1 MSQPTVTRTI
11 ANFFFGKITMLVLLF
26 FYGGAMGI
34 ATFVESK
41 YSTALAREYIYNNVW
56 FYLLQFLMVVNFVG
70 IVWRDKMFLTRKAGM
85 ILLHLAFVF
94 MLTGAFI
101 TRHFGYEGILHL
113 REGEMSDKIMS
124 ENRTQVIP
132 FKVKLNDFQLIRYP
146 GSHSPSSYQSD
157 LTIYD
162 RGVTRNEMLSMNNI
176 IYQGAFRLYQMSYDS
191 DEQGTVLTVSYDL
204 AGTVVSYLG
213 YLLLLMGFLVAF
225 FQKNSRPRT
234 LLRRLKELADKPVM
248 SLVAVLLLSAT
259 AARAQDLKFVV
270 SAAHADSF
278 GRIVVQCP
286 TGRIEPLNTYNAK
299 LLRKIARS
307 ETFNQITADQF
318 VLSYMVYPQ
327 YWNTVST
334 IALKNTELHSILG
347 TNGTS
352 VAFENL
358 FDMAGK
364 YKLESYVAKASAK
377 PQKSRSALDKEVLKL
392 DEKANILYALQEF
405 RMYPLFPLPADPN
418 HKWYSPGDDM
428 SQFSGKDSMFVS
440 QIFRWYLDET
450 ANSVQSGDWKVPN
463 EILGMISTY
472 QQARTTQPID
482 NQRLKYEILY
492 NKYQIFSQASKL
504 YLMLGFLL
512 ALVALWRM
520 VSRKKWLNIPVWI
533 TGVLL
538 FGVFLLHGGG
548 IGLRWYISQQAPW
561 SNAYES
567 MIYIGWATLLA
578 GLLFAK
584 RSTLTLAL
592 SAVFAGLILFVAN
605 LNWMDPEITPLVPV
619 LKSYWLMIH
628 VAVITGSY
636 GFFGVCFLIG
646 LVTLVLMNFSESRHP
661 HLADRIE
668 ELRIINELSM
678 YIGLALLS
686 IGTFLGAVWAN
697 ESWGRY
703 WGWDPKETWALISM
717 MVYAFILHSRMIPA
731 LRSHFYFSTM
741 SVYGLATIL
750 MTYFGV
756 NYYLT
761 GMHSYGA
768 GDTPPAL
775 DAIYIGFGVITLL
788 VLVTGVRRLLTTK

>member
-1 MSQPTVTRTI
+1 MNQSNISQMAARLLLSKV
-11 ANFFFGKITMLVLLF
+11 AMLVLLLS
-26 FYGGAMGI
+26 YAASMGI

-41 YSTALAREYIYNNVW
+41 YGTAVARGYIYNHVW
-56 FYLLQFLMVVNFVG
+56 FYLLQLLLVVNFIG
-70 IVWRDKMFLTRKAGM
+70 IVWRDKMLLFRKTGM
-85 ILLHLAFVF
+85 LLIHVAFMVL
-94 MLTGAFI
+94 LTGAFI

-113 REGEMSDKIMS
+113 REGETSDKIVS
-124 ENRTQVIP
+124 DNVTRTIP
-132 FKVKLNDFQLIRYP
+132 FKVRLNDFQLIRYP

-157 LTIYD
+157 LTISD
-162 RGVTRNEMLSMNNI
+162 KGAERNEIISMNNI
-176 IYQGAFRLYQMSYDS
+176 VYQGSFRLYQMSYDS

-204 AGTVVSYLG
+204 AGTAVSYFG
-213 YLLLLMGFLVAF
+213 YFLLLAGFIVAF
-225 FQKNSRPRT
+225 AQKNSRPRT
-234 LLRRLKELADKPVM
+234 LLRRLKELSDKPVPAVI
-248 SLVAVLLLSAT
+248 VALLLTAT
-259 AARAQDLKFVV
+259 TAVAQDLKFVV

-278 GRIVVQCP
+278 GRIVAQCP

-307 ETFNQITADQF
+307 ESFNHITADQF

-327 YWNTVST
+327 YWNTVPT
-334 IALKNTELHSILG
+334 ISLKNNEVHTLLG

-358 FDMAGK
+358 FDMNGK
-364 YKLESYVAKASAK
+364 YKLESYVEKASAK

-405 RMYPLFPLPADPN
+405 RMYPIFPLPNDPN
-418 HKWYSPGDDM
+418 HKWYSAGDDL
-428 SQFSGKDSMFVS
+428 SQFSGKDSMFVA

-450 ANSVQSGDWKVPN
+450 ANSMISGDWKVPN
-463 EILGMISTY
+463 EIVGMISTY

-482 NQRLKYEILY
+482 NQRLKYETLY
-492 NKYQIFSQASKL
+492 NKYQIFNQASKL

-512 ALVALWRM
+512 AIIALWRM
-520 VSRKKWLNIPVWI
+520 ISRKKWLNIPVWI
-533 TGVLL
+533 TGTLL

-567 MIYIGWATLLA
+567 MIYIGWATLMA

-592 SAVFAGLILFVAN
+592 SAIFAGLILFVAN

-646 LVTLVLMNFSESRHP
+646 VVTLVLMNFSENRHP

-678 YIGLALLS
+678 YIGLGLLS

-717 MVYAFILHSRMIPA
+717 MVYAFILHCRMIPG
-731 LRSHFYFSTM
+731 LRSHYFFSTL
-741 SVYGLATIL
+741 SVYGLSTIL

-775 DAIYIGFGVITLL
+775 DAIFIGFGVVSLL
-788 VLVTGVRRLLTTK
+788 VLITGVGRLLRTK